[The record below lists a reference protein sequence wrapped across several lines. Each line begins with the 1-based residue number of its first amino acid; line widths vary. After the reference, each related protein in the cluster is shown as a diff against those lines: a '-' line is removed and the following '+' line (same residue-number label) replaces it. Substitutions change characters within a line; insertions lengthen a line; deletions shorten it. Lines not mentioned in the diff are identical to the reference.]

1 MEAWI
6 SSLEAVRDAG
16 DLESASSALAEADLR
31 LTELRATMDRLTG
44 ELGEWD
50 SLQSVLSLTRDILS
64 RQKNLKERTRKAAE
78 NDR

>member
-1 MEAWI
+1 M
-6 SSLEAVRDAG
+6 RDAG
-16 DLESASSALAEADLR
+16 DLESARAALSEADLR
-31 LTELRATMDRLTG
+31 LTELRETMDRLTG